1 MLMTPLQVHESKG
14 KGAIGVISG
23 KENECTKRIHGV
35 LYIYTYFAGTY
46 TGRLCKT
53 GLLVPLIDPIC
64 AYFVCIT
71 YVCDR
76 VTIFIGVLI
85 DLNVSI
91 NYTDSVIP

>member
-35 LYIYTYFAGTY
+35 LYMYTYFAGTY

-53 GLLVPLIDPIC
+53 GLLLTPIDPIC
-64 AYFVCIT
+64 ADFVCIT

-76 VTIFIGVLI
+76 VTIFIGWLI
-85 DLNVSI
+85 DLNVYI

>member
-35 LYIYTYFAGTY
+35 LYMYTYFAGTY

-53 GLLVPLIDPIC
+53 GLLLPLLTL
-64 AYFVCIT
+64 FT
-71 YVCDR
+71 
-76 VTIFIGVLI
+76 VLMFRF
-85 DLNVSI
+85 
-91 NYTDSVIP
+91 NYLLVFS